1 MCNTAYIL
9 GVYKVSLQQVRYTF
23 RHDTVLH
30 KIIKSLK
37 SFILNINQAAPISP
51 KSSIKFVKM
60 GTKVP
65 CKRTS
70 RAGISHQASDWVL
83 LVDLDSNYCFP
94 IHIAFT
100 QLRPDILH
108 LSMFFF
114 ERLYSLKPGHSTKIN
129 KYLALKVT
137 IESNGWSVKHFAV
150 EVGARDIAL
159 LFCVASKTR
168 FQ

>member
-1 MCNTAYIL
+1 MCSKYVCITAYIL
-9 GVYKVSLQQVRYTF
+9 GVCKVSLQQVRYTF

-30 KIIKSLK
+30 KIIRSLK

-51 KSSIKFVKM
+51 KSSIRFVKM

-100 QLRPDILH
+100 QLRAHILH
-108 LSMFFF
+108 LSMFF
-114 ERLYSLKPGHSTKIN
+114 LKDYTH
-129 KYLALKVT
+129 
-137 IESNGWSVKHFAV
+137 
-150 EVGARDIAL
+150 
-159 LFCVASKTR
+159 
-168 FQ
+168 